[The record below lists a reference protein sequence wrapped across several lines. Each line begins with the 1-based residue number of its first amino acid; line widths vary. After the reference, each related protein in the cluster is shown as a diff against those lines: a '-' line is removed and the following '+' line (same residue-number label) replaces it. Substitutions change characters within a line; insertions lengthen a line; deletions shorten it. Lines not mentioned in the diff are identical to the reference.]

1 MTTSTPQKF
10 GKLLSVWY
18 ARHWRD
24 LPWRNTHD
32 PYRIWVSEIMLQQ
45 TQVERVKDFYSR
57 FLKRFPSVWDLAAA
71 SWEDVLECWRD
82 PVPPGTPQVI
92 AAQRRGLGYYRRA
105 RNMQTA
111 AQVIMKDFGGKFP
124 RRFEE
129 LKKLPGIGPYTAA
142 AIASFAFGEKVPA
155 LDTNISRVFE
165 RVFGES
171 FETLMPGER
180 FEFARKYIGNLPARD
195 FNYALMDL
203 GSAVCHSRKPK
214 CAECCF
220 QKHCAY
226 AQNGMNLQS
235 QKEKV
240 YRLPRGL
247 RSLGFADASDDI
259 PAGVIKVA
267 AGVVIHKGKVLIS
280 KRLEHKPHGGLWEF
294 PGGKLEFGEDARRCL
309 KRELM
314 EELGIEV
321 SVRPAFHQTLTES
334 EGSPVMLSFH
344 RCSVL
349 LGEARPLQVQEVRW
363 VAPEELSDYEFPP
376 ANMELNRLLLS
387 KKGMFRV

>member
-1 MTTSTPQKF
+1 
-10 GKLLSVWY
+10 
-18 ARHWRD
+18 
-24 LPWRNTHD
+24 
-32 PYRIWVSEIMLQQ
+32 MLQQ
-45 TQVERVKDFYSR
+45 TQVERVKDFYGR
-57 FLKRFPSVWDLAAA
+57 FLKRFPKVGDLAVA
-71 SWEDVLECWRD
+71 SWEDVLEFW
-82 PVPPGTPQVI
+82 
-92 AAQRRGLGYYRRA
+92 RGLGYYRRA
-105 RNMQTA
+105 RNMHRA
-111 AQVIMKDFGGKFP
+111 ARVVVEDFGGKFP
-124 RRFEE
+124 RQYVD
-129 LKKLPGIGPYTAA
+129 LKKLPGIGSYTAA

-155 LDTNISRVFE
+155 LDTNISRIFE
-165 RVFGES
+165 RVFGET
-171 FETLMPGER
+171 FETLKPGER
-180 FEFARKYIGNLPARD
+180 FEFAKKYIGSFSGRD

-203 GSAVCHSRKPK
+203 GSAVCHSRQPK

-220 QKHCAY
+220 QKHCTYVRDAI
-226 AQNGMNLQS
+226 NS
-235 QKEKV
+235 RPEKEKV

-247 RSLGFADASDDI
+247 PSLRFADTSDNVRGD
-259 PAGVIKVA
+259 AIKVA
-267 AGVVIHKGKVLIS
+267 AGVVIHRGRVLIS
-280 KRLEHKPHGGLWEF
+280 KRLQHKPHGGLWEF

-321 SVRPAFHQTLTES
+321 SVRPAFYQTLTES

-387 KKGMFRV
+387 KKGMFRT

>member
-18 ARHWRD
+18 ARHGRD

-45 TQVERVKDFYSR
+45 TQVERVKDFYAR
-57 FLKRFPSVWDLAAA
+57 FLKRFPKVGDLAAA
-71 SWEDVLECWRD
+71 SWEEVLECW
-82 PVPPGTPQVI
+82 
-92 AAQRRGLGYYRRA
+92 RGLGYYRRA

-124 RRFEE
+124 RDPVELGAPQAIASQLRRFEE

-171 FETLMPGER
+171 FEMLKLGER

-226 AQNGMNLQS
+226 ARNTMNFQPH
-235 QKEKV
+235 KEKV

-247 RSLGFADASDDI
+247 RSLRFADASDDI
-259 PAGVIKVA
+259 PADVIKVA

>member
-1 MTTSTPQKF
+1 MKTNTPQKF
-10 GKLLSVWY
+10 GKLLSAWY
-18 ARHWRD
+18 ARHRRD
-24 LPWRNTHD
+24 LPWRRTKD
-32 PYRIWVSEIMLQQ
+32 PYKIWVSEIMLQQ
-45 TQVERVKDFYSR
+45 TQVERVKDFYAR
-57 FLKRFPSVWDLAAA
+57 FLKRFRRVGDLAAA
-71 SWEDVLECWRD
+71 SWEDVLECWR
-82 PVPPGTPQVI
+82 
-92 AAQRRGLGYYRRA
+92 GLGYYRRA
-105 RNMQTA
+105 RNMQKA

-124 RRFEE
+124 GRYEE

-171 FETLMPGER
+171 FETLKPGER

-220 QKHCAY
+220 QKHCA
-226 AQNGMNLQS
+226 AVQNGMNLQP

-247 RSLGFADASDDI
+247 RSVRFADVPDI
-259 PAGVIKVA
+259 SPDSPAGVIKVA
-267 AGVVIHKGKVLIS
+267 AGVVIHRGKVLIS
-280 KRLEHKPHGGLWEF
+280 KRLSHKPHGGLWEF

-314 EELGIEV
+314 QELGIEV

-363 VAPEELSDYEFPP
+363 VEPEDLSDYEFPP